1 MKTIK
6 IHKLHSNAV
15 IPTRTYSTDA
25 GLDLYALQDTIINV
39 GETKLVKT
47 GVAIQVPEG
56 YVGMIKSRSSLGIKG
71 LQVGAGVVDT
81 AYAGDL
87 SVVIHNFSAIEK
99 VTPDTYLNYYTFKA
113 GDKIA
118 QLILLKIE
126 TPEPMETK
134 VIWESERGEKGFG
147 SSGR

>member
-1 MKTIK
+1 MNKIK
-6 IHKLHSNAV
+6 IHKLDRNAK
-15 IPTRTYSTDA
+15 IPTRTYPTDA
-25 GLDLYALQDTIINV
+25 GLDLYALEDTTILV

-81 AYAGDL
+81 DYAGDL
-87 SVVIHNFSAIEK
+87 SVVIHNFSATEEIIPGTFAK
-99 VTPDTYLNYYTFKA
+99 RYTFKA

-118 QLILLKIE
+118 QLVLIKIE
-126 TPEPMETK
+126 TPKPVESE
-134 VIWESERGEKGFG
+134 VIWESQRGNNGFG